1 MKTKLIFLDIDG
13 TLISAMDHPSI
24 LVKQAIQTARANG
37 HKVFLC
43 TGRNMPIIGDDI
55 LEIGFDGIIA
65 SAGSHIEV
73 EHAVLFDHFIPE
85 ELVQKCLTLF
95 HQHGI
100 YCRIESKEGIY
111 TDLEMESL
119 LKTAAPDPTNSELIR
134 MQNEISRGIP
144 FQPYENYPKKGAY
157 KICFTSTT
165 LEAVDE
171 TKKYLENQFQYV
183 VHPYGNSSSC
193 FNGEI
198 IQKGIH
204 KGTAIQIIC
213 QHYHASLQD
222 TIAFGDSM
230 NDSEMIQCAGI
241 GIAMEN
247 ACEEL
252 KTMADTI
259 CESVQN
265 DGIFHELKRMEL
277 I

>member
-1 MKTKLIFLDIDG
+1 MRKKLIFLDIDG
-13 TLISAMDHPSI
+13 TLISAMNSPSI
-24 LVKQAIQTARANG
+24 LVRQAIQTVRTNG

-43 TGRNMPIIGDDI
+43 TGRNMPIIGNEI

-65 SAGSHIEV
+65 SAGGYVEV
-73 EHAVLFDHFIPE
+73 EHTVLFDHLIPE
-85 ELVQKCLTLF
+85 QLVQKCLTLF

-100 YCRIESKEGIY
+100 YCRIESREGIY
-111 TDLEMESL
+111 TDSEMETL
-119 LKTAAPDPTNSELIR
+119 LKTATADRTNSELIR
-134 MQNEISRGIP
+134 MQNEFSRGIP
-144 FQPYENYPKKGAY
+144 FQSYENYPKKGAY

-165 LEAVDE
+165 LDAVDE
-171 TKKYLENQFQYV
+171 TKKHLENQFQYV
-183 VHPYGNSSSC
+183 VHPYGSSSIC

-204 KGTAIQIIC
+204 KGTAIQLIC
-213 QHYHASLQD
+213 QYYDASLKD

-230 NDSEMIQCAGI
+230 NDFEMIQCAGI

-252 KTMADTI
+252 KTIADTV

-265 DGIFHELKRMEL
+265 DGIVHELRRMKL